1 MKIAPKIKKRR
12 GEGKKR
18 GDRRKRRKGDRQ
30 KKRRGDGRRRRRQ
43 AAEEEERRWEEE
55 ERRWAEEEEEVV
67 RSIFDYSLPS
77 EGEDVL
83 SSEEEGQLPQSDE
96 YVPEK
101 GALDEFEMEK

>member
-1 MKIAPKIKKRR
+1 MGGGGEEMK
-12 GEGKKR
+12 EEEEEEE
-18 GDRRKRRKGDRQ
+18 
-30 KKRRGDGRRRRRQ
+30 RRQ

-67 RSIFDYSLPS
+67 RSIFNYSLSS

-83 SSEEEGQLPQSDE
+83 PSEEEGQLPQSDE